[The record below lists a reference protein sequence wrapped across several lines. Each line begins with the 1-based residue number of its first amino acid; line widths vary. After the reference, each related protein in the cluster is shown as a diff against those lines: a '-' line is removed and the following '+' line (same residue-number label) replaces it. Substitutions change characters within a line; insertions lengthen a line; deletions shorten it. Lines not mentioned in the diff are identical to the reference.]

1 MIDKAQADM
10 AKTLW
15 EQSKAAAQQAHEA
28 WWTVLKSQKALLD
41 SMRGVGMPFEV
52 AADQFE
58 KLMQFHAEQHK
69 AALDYME
76 KMSADYGRAVAKHKK

>member
-28 WWTVLKSQKALLD
+28 WWMVLKSQKALLD
-41 SMRGVGMPFEV
+41 SMRGVGDRKSV
-52 AADQFE
+52 
-58 KLMQFHAEQHK
+58 
-69 AALDYME
+69 
-76 KMSADYGRAVAKHKK
+76 V